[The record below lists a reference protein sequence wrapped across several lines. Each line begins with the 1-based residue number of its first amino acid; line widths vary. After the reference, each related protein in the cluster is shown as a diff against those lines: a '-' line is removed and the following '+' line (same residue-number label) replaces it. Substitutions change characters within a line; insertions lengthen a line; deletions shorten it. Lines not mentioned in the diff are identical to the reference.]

1 MLQDRW
7 RPGKAPEVAAMFK
20 IGESALTVSTG
31 VVHAERRAHGKEPK
45 PCLGEILE
53 GALGGTT
60 SQGDANVVICC
71 SPQGSG
77 TDAEPC
83 NLVGRD
89 GKSITLDLQGAATAK
104 FVNPLDLAGG
114 ICDDEFMQGFSGVG
128 LLEIDAVDPRRVC
141 GGLALPSC
149 LKVGTED
156 VNGGDVAKRDLTPRT
171 IRLEFRMAANVIADF
186 LSGYKLFKGSMYGT
200 FLPSFVT
207 VVVSMHAS
215 VSACGASITA
225 GSATRAE
232 IACLAELLSYS
243 GVQLLSWL
251 EPRFPITKFFISKS
265 DVDFCQGE
273 LG

>member
-7 RPGKAPEVAAMFK
+7 RPGKAPEVAAIFK
-20 IGESALTVSTG
+20 PGESALTVSTG

-53 GALGGTT
+53 GAPGGTT
-60 SQGDANVVICC
+60 SQGDADVVIRC

-89 GKSITLDLQGAATAK
+89 GKSITFLQGAATAV

-171 IRLEFRMAANVIADF
+171 IRLEFRLAAYVIADF
-186 LSGYKLFKGSMYGT
+186 LSGYKPFKGSMYGT
-200 FLPSFVT
+200 FLPLFVT

-215 VSACGASITA
+215 VSVCGASITA

-232 IACLAELLSYS
+232 IACLVELLSYS
-243 GVQLLSWL
+243 GVQLLSSW
-251 EPRFPITKFFISKS
+251 
-265 DVDFCQGE
+265 D
-273 LG
+273 

>member
-1 MLQDRW
+1 VLQDRW
-7 RPGKAPEVAAMFK
+7 RPGKAPEVAAIFK

-45 PCLGEILE
+45 PCPGEILE
-53 GALGGTT
+53 GARGGTT
-60 SQGDANVVICC
+60 SQGDADVLICC

-89 GKSITLDLQGAATAK
+89 GKSITLDLQGAATAT

-171 IRLEFRMAANVIADF
+171 IRLEFCMAAYVIADF
-186 LSGYKLFKGSMYGT
+186 LSGYKPFKASVYGT
-200 FLPSFVT
+200 FLPLFMT
-207 VVVSMHAS
+207 VVSMHAS
-215 VSACGASITA
+215 VSVCGASITA

-232 IACLAELLSYS
+232 IVCLAELLSYS

-251 EPRFPITKFFISKS
+251 EPRFIITKLFISKS
-265 DVDFCQGE
+265 AVNLCQGE

>member
-60 SQGDANVVICC
+60 SHGDADVGICC

-89 GKSITLDLQGAATAK
+89 GKSITLDLQGAATAT
-104 FVNPLDLAGG
+104 FVNPLDPAG

-171 IRLEFRMAANVIADF
+171 IRLEFRMDAYVVADF
-186 LSGYKLFKGSMYGT
+186 LSGYKPFKGSMYGT

-207 VVVSMHAS
+207 VVVLMHAFVS
-215 VSACGASITA
+215 VCGASITA
-225 GSATRAE
+225 GSA

-243 GVQLLSWL
+243 GVQLLSWW

-265 DVDFCQGE
+265 DIGFCQGE